1 MELLNWCIDNGNF
14 NPRGVEDVSVK
25 DLKEKLSALQKA
37 REDVKK
43 DAKHHFD
50 TLVAELQSD
59 GERDESAGPSDH
71 NQKAPET
78 ATSSPSMKKDT
89 RFLHT
94 SEKLVKEIAGT
105 NEIVEELQKW
115 CKDYESHLPR
125 DKVTRFLNISV
136 MCLVDKEA
144 EILKIL
150 MELLNWC
157 IDNGNFNPRGV
168 EDDSSDGELDESAGP
183 SDHNQNA
190 PETATSSPSMEK
202 DTRFLDATENLVHEI
217 ADTNEI
223 LKTLQK

>member
-1 MELLNWCIDNGNF
+1 MEKDTQFLDASAKLLNEIVGTNQI
-14 NPRGVEDVSVK
+14 VE
-25 DLKEKLSALQKA
+25 ELQKWC
-37 REDVKK
+37 K
-43 DAKHHFD
+43 DYESHLPRDKVIRF
-50 TLVAELQSD
+50 LNISSD

-71 NQKAPET
+71 NQNAPET

-136 MCLVDKEA
+136 MYLVDKEA

-157 IDNGNFNPRGV
+157 IDNGNFNPR
-168 EDDSSDGELDESAGP
+168 ESRM
-183 SDHNQNA
+183 
-190 PETATSSPSMEK
+190 T
-202 DTRFLDATENLVHEI
+202 V
-217 ADTNEI
+217 
-223 LKTLQK
+223 